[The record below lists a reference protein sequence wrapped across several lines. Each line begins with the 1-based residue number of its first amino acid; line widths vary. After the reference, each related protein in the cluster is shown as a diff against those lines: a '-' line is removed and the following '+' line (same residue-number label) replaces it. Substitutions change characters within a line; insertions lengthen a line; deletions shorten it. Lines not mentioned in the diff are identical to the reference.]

1 MFESYSI
8 FTCHAASRRARS
20 WCRPIQP
27 PNTSTPSIC
36 QAVPLYDGGWGGE
49 KCITDKFLFT
59 KNTR

>member
-20 WCRPIQP
+20 CCLPIQP

-36 QAVPLYDGGWGGE
+36 QAVPLYDGGGE
-49 KCITDKFLFT
+49 KKCITDKFLFT